1 MERLP
6 TDDWAN
12 ADLEPVLANAT
23 HVALAEV
30 RTRVSDVAFSCVVC
44 VGHRHRSRRLDVD
57 ERRPSLGHERVTVE
71 QADCVV
77 VALDRERSLER
88 RGKTKGDLDLVGVHE
103 RCEPP
108 ARVASVRGGEWASKT
123 VREHDLHR
131 WKH

>member
-1 MERLP
+1 
-6 TDDWAN
+6 
-12 ADLEPVLANAT
+12 
-23 HVALAEV
+23 VA
-30 RTRVSDVAFSCVVC
+30 
-44 VGHRHRSRRLDVD
+44 
-57 ERRPSLGHERVTVE
+57 VE

-88 RGKTKGDLDLVGVHE
+88 RGKTKGDLDLVSVHE

>member
-1 MERLP
+1 M
-6 TDDWAN
+6 
-12 ADLEPVLANAT
+12 
-23 HVALAEV
+23 AL
-30 RTRVSDVAFSCVVC
+30 SCLLCVV
-44 VGHRHRSRRLDVD
+44 HRHRSGRLDVD
-57 ERRPSLGHERVTVE
+57 RRRPSFGHERVAVE

-77 VALDRERSLER
+77 VAVDRERSLER
-88 RGKTKGDLDLVGVHE
+88 RWKTKRDLDLVGVHE